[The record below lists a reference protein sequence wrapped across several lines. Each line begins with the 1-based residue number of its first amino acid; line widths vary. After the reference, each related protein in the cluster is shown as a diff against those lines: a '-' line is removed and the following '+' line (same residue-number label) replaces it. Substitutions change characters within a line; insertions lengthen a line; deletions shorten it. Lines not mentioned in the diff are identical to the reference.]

1 MFFPLRST
9 RVGLFDEIISA
20 RRSIK
25 QPERRDSREIESST
39 MPEVLHDLLLTDGD
53 TNSPLFFFLFSFDT
67 FRTVLRYSIRNI
79 LISSR
84 KFPK

>member
-25 QPERRDSREIESST
+25 QPERRGSREIESST
-39 MPEVLHDLLLTDGD
+39 MPEVLHDLLMTDGD
-53 TNSPLFFFLFSFDT
+53 THSPHFFLFSFDT
-67 FRTVLRYSIRNI
+67 FRTVLHYSIRNS

-84 KFPK
+84 TFPK